1 MEFLLVSFILGILG
15 ISYCTFFFVV
25 SLYFVSID
33 LGSGI
38 SAFSYNEYT
47 VPRWE
52 AAKQDYETKMAP
64 VEKLV
69 ADKLRASL
77 TRGNTNPGQARC
89 LLAKGLE
96 DRKPNTMP

>member
-1 MEFLLVSFILGILG
+1 M
-15 ISYCTFFFVV
+15 
-25 SLYFVSID
+25 YFVSID

-52 AAKQDYETKMAP
+52 AAKLDYETKMAP

-69 ADKLRASL
+69 ADKLPASL